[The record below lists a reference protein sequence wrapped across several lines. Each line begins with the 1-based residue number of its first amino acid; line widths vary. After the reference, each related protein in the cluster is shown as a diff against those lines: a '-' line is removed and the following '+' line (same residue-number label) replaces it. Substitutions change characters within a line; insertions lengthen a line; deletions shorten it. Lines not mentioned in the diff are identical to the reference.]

1 MDKRALIE
9 KIKDLVALPSC
20 HPDLKQAAKAYF
32 SALAFE
38 QTAVKSF
45 LAALNEAVDT
55 NKQTL
60 IEKVRD
66 MATTPTC
73 CPVLRRAAKGYLSS
87 MSVEKTA
94 AKNFIAELEE
104 SVVDIDAL
112 VKFAH
117 SGELL
122 KFFKGNQTIAQKFVD
137 NADALKAAGAKY
149 CNCFAC
155 QVGLEILADKEILLS

>member
-9 KIKDLVALPSC
+9 KIKDLVASPSC

-45 LAALNEAVDT
+45 LAALNSAVDT

-94 AKNFIAELEE
+94 AKNFIDELEE
-104 SVVDIDAL
+104 DIQTVDEL
-112 VKFAH
+112 VTAAH
-117 SGELL
+117 SEQLIELL
-122 KFFKGNQTIAQKFVD
+122 GAAHARLLADK
-137 NADALKAAGAKY
+137 ADALKARGEKY
-149 CNCFAC
+149 CDCPAC
-155 QVGLEILADKEILLS
+155 KIGREILVHKKVLLA

>member
-1 MDKRALIE
+1 MPNTATCFACQIGLEILADKDALLDGNFTDHI
-9 KIKDLVALPSC
+9 A
-20 HPDLKQAAKAYF
+20 
-32 SALAFE
+32 
-38 QTAVKSF
+38 
-45 LAALNEAVDT
+45 
-55 NKQTL
+55 KQTL
-60 IEKVRD
+60 IEKITALAA
-66 MATTPTC
+66 ATTC
-73 CPVLRRAAKGYLSS
+73 AANLKKVANAYLNALTL
-87 MSVEKTA
+87 EQTA

-117 SGELL
+117 SDELL

-155 QVGLEILADKEILLS
+155 QVGLEILADKEILLA

>member
-9 KIKDLVALPSC
+9 KIKDLAASPSC

-38 QTAVKSF
+38 QTAVKTF
-45 LAALNEAVDT
+45 LSALNSAVDT

-66 MATTPTC
+66 MAKTPTC

-94 AKNFIAELEE
+94 AKNFIDELEE
-104 SVVDIDAL
+104 DIQTVDDL
-112 VKFAH
+112 VAAAH
-117 SGELL
+117 SEQLIELL
-122 KFFKGNQTIAQKFVD
+122 GAAHARLLADK
-137 NADALKAAGAKY
+137 ADALKARGEKY
-149 CNCFAC
+149 CDCSAC
-155 QVGLEILADKEILLS
+155 KIGREILVHKRILLA